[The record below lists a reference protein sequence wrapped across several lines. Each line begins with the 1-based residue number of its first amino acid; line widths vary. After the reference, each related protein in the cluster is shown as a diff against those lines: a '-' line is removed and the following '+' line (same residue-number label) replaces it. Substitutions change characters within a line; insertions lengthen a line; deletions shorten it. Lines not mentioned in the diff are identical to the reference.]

1 MIVMKTAFV
10 FAGQGAQ
17 SVGMG
22 KDLYDRSPSARKI
35 FDEADSILGW
45 SVTDVCFNGPA
56 EKLTGSR
63 YCQPAIYTVS
73 MACLAGFLERFPGF
87 LPCAAAGLSLG
98 EYSAMACSQV
108 FSFAD
113 GLRLV
118 AKRGE
123 LMDKACREK
132 EGGMASIIGLAPE
145 IISEVCAKHDIDVA
159 NFNCP
164 GQIVISGPVA
174 PVTAAAAELK
184 EKGARRAVPLNVA
197 GAFHSRLMKSAG
209 DALGEVL
216 KDVDLAAPRIPVAQN
231 FTGTIVSSPDEI
243 RTNLKNQVA
252 GSVRWDSCVR
262 TIAKEF
268 GADTFVEFGPGSVL
282 SGLIRRIDPA
292 LNVRNISGMDDI
304 ERYE

>member
-1 MIVMKTAFV
+1 MKTAFV

-22 KDLYDRSPSARKI
+22 KDLYDRCPAARKV
-35 FDEADSILGW
+35 FDEADAALGW
-45 SVTDVCFNGPA
+45 SVTDVCFNGPP

-63 YCQPAIYTVS
+63 FCQPAIYTVS
-73 MACLAGFLERFPGF
+73 MACLAGFMERFPEF
-87 LPCAAAGLSLG
+87 IPCAAAGLSLG
-98 EYSAMACSQV
+98 EYSALACARV

-123 LMDKACREK
+123 LMDTACRENK
-132 EGGMASIIGLAPE
+132 GGMASIIGLKPD
-145 IISEVCAKHDIDVA
+145 IISEVCAEYDIDVA

-164 GQIVISGPVA
+164 GQIVISGPADRV
-174 PVTAAAAELK
+174 VSAASELK

-216 KDVDLAAPRIPVAQN
+216 KGITLSTPQTPVAQN
-231 FTGTIVSSPDEI
+231 VTGTIISDPEEI
-243 RTNLKNQVA
+243 RINLKNQVA

-262 TIAKEF
+262 AIVEAC
-268 GADTFVEFGPGSVL
+268 GADSFIEFGPGTVL
-282 SGLIRRIDPA
+282 SGLIRRIDP
-292 LNVRNISGMDDI
+292 NVKVQNISCMDDI
-304 ERYE
+304 EKFE

>member
-1 MIVMKTAFV
+1 MTIMKTAFV

-22 KDLYDRSPSARKI
+22 KDLYDRCPAARKV
-35 FDEADSILGW
+35 FEEADAVLGW
-45 SVTDVCFNGPA
+45 SVSDVCFNGPSD
-56 EKLTGSR
+56 KLTGSR
-63 YCQPAIYTVS
+63 FCQPAIYTVS
-73 MACLAGFLERFPGF
+73 MACLAGFMEKFPGIT
-87 LPCAAAGLSLG
+87 PCAAAGLSLG
-98 EYSAMACSQV
+98 EYSAMTCAGV

-123 LMDKACREK
+123 LMDKACREND
-132 EGGMASIIGLAPE
+132 GGMASILGLAPE
-145 IISEVCAKHDIDVA
+145 IVSEVCKKFDIDVA

-164 GQIVISGPVA
+164 GQIVISGPADRV
-174 PVTAAAAELK
+174 VSAAAELK

-216 KDVDLAAPRIPVAQN
+216 KEVSLAAPRIAVAQN
-231 FTGTIVSSPDEI
+231 VTGTIVSEPEEI

-262 TIAKEF
+262 TIAGTC
-268 GADTFVEFGPGSVL
+268 GADSFIEFGPGTVL
-282 SGLIRRIDPA
+282 SGLIRRIDPD
-292 LNVRNISGMDDI
+292 LNVRNISCMDDI
-304 ERYE
+304 EKYA